1 MKKKHADSPDDK
13 SIVPINKSRQL
24 QQQQQRRRRHDS
36 RGVTSC
42 WLNWELGFGSRPRW
56 HAPKN
61 WQVLARSRAAS
72 LSLVL
77 SISQSLS
84 LSLAHSWLVSYFA
97 FGTALCHISHE
108 RESCSPLIFWRL
120 RRLLLRCCMNI
131 EYVALELAA
140 ATASASLNSKV
151 EPDAVPKIDNNNND
165 DDDDDDA
172 QDQVSFLLK
181 YVFC

>member
-1 MKKKHADSPDDK
+1 MACTKKLA
-13 SIVPINKSRQL
+13 
-24 QQQQQRRRRHDS
+24 
-36 RGVTSC
+36 GVGPLTSC
-42 WLNWELGFGSRPRW
+42 L
-56 HAPKN
+56 
-61 WQVLARSRAAS
+61 S
-72 LSLVL
+72 LSL
-77 SISQSLS
+77 I

-165 DDDDDDA
+165 DDDDDA

>member
-24 QQQQQRRRRHDS
+24 QQQQRRRRHDS

-61 WQVLARSRAAS
+61 WQVLARSRAVS
-72 LSLVL
+72 LSL
-77 SISQSLS
+77 SHTQA

-140 ATASASLNSKV
+140 ATASLNSKV
-151 EPDAVPKIDNNNND
+151 EHDAVPKIDNNNNN

>member
-1 MKKKHADSPDDK
+1 M
-13 SIVPINKSRQL
+13 PINKSRQL
-24 QQQQQRRRRHDS
+24 QQQQQQQRRHDS

-72 LSLVL
+72 LSL
-77 SISQSLS
+77 SFSAYFSLS
-84 LSLAHSWLVSYFA
+84 LTHSWLVSYFA

-108 RESCSPLIFWRL
+108 RESCSPLIFW
-120 RRLLLRCCMNI
+120 RLLLRCCMNI

-165 DDDDDDA
+165 DDDDDA

>member
-13 SIVPINKSRQL
+13 SIVPINKSTQL
-24 QQQQQRRRRHDS
+24 QQQRRRHDS

-72 LSLVL
+72 LSLSFSAYL
-77 SISQSLS
+77 SLSLS

-120 RRLLLRCCMNI
+120 RRLLRRCCMNI

-140 ATASASLNSKV
+140 AIASASLNSKV
-151 EPDAVPKIDNNNND
+151 EPDAVPKIDNNN

>member
-1 MKKKHADSPDDK
+1 M
-13 SIVPINKSRQL
+13 
-24 QQQQQRRRRHDS
+24 
-36 RGVTSC
+36 GVDHGGMHLKIGRC
-42 WLNWELGFGSRPRW
+42 WPAHELP
-56 HAPKN
+56 
-61 WQVLARSRAAS
+61 LS
-72 LSLVL
+72 LSF
-77 SISQSLS
+77 SAYFS
-84 LSLAHSWLVSYFA
+84 LSLAHSWLVIYFA

-140 ATASASLNSKV
+140 ASASLNSKV
-151 EPDAVPKIDNNNND
+151 EPDAVPKNDNNNNV
-165 DDDDDDA
+165 DDDDA

>member
-24 QQQQQRRRRHDS
+24 QQQQQQRRRHDS

-84 LSLAHSWLVSYFA
+84 LLPTRGSFHILLS
-97 FGTALCHISHE
+97 ALRSV
-108 RESCSPLIFWRL
+108 IFL
-120 RRLLLRCCMNI
+120 
-131 EYVALELAA
+131 
-140 ATASASLNSKV
+140 TSAKV
-151 EPDAVPKIDNNNND
+151 VH
-165 DDDDDDA
+165 
-172 QDQVSFLLK
+172 L
-181 YVFC
+181 